1 MPLTTY
7 TAGEVL
13 TAASLNDNFTFAAAN
28 PPGGLTLITAQTIGS
43 GVATVTVS
51 SVFSATYENYKIIM
65 SGGVSSAT
73 SSIRFQLGATTTGYY
88 AGYNRKTVR

>member
-28 PPGGLTLITAQTIGS
+28 PPGGLTLISTTTIG
-43 GVATVTVS
+43 TTVS
-51 SVFSATYENYKIIM
+51 SITVSGAFSATYDNYKIVV
-65 SGGVSSAT
+65 SGGTGSA
-73 SSIRFQLGATTTGYY
+73 FQVYL
-88 AGYNRKTVR
+88 YNLVQRLQVIIKV